1 MLLHINVN
9 RGARSNQRMKGGKGG
24 RRMEGLGPGEVRWRE
39 EEGGKKRREERK
51 KERGKDRKRE
61 AEREK
66 LKEEL

>member
-1 MLLHINVN
+1 
-9 RGARSNQRMKGGKGG
+9 MKGGKGR